1 MEITVTK
8 TFKVNNCNECPFF
21 KEIEDTSVCVD
32 SFDEPNYDWYCT
44 NAYADNKGTTL
55 EHYNDKHGTSLGGSF
70 HRGCICEIPDWCPF
84 KNKQ

>member
-8 TFKVNNCNECPFF
+8 TFKVNQCNDCPFF
-21 KEIEDTSVCVD
+21 KEVEDTSVCMD

-44 NAYADNKGTTL
+44 NKDADNRGTHL
-55 EHYNDKHGTSLGGSF
+55 EKYNDKNGISIGGAM

>member
-1 MEITVTK
+1 MEVTIVK
-8 TFKVNNCNECPFF
+8 TFDVNNCNECPYF

-44 NAYADNKGTTL
+44 NAYADNRETAL
-55 EHYNDKHGTSLGGSF
+55 ERYNNEHGAALGGSY
-70 HRGCICEIPDWCPF
+70 HRGGTCGIPDWCPF